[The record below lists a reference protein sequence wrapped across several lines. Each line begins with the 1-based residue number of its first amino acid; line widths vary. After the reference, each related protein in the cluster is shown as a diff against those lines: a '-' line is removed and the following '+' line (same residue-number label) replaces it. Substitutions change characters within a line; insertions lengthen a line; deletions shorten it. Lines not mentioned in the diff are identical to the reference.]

1 MLWIEL
7 CSQNLCSISAPSTW
21 GCGSRVFA
29 EVRRGHWGGQAS
41 GTPSVLVGRGDQ
53 HTDRH
58 GGMTLGEE
66 QAGLK

>member
-1 MLWIEL
+1 MLWIGL
-7 CSQNLCSISAPSTW
+7 CSQACVPSQPP
-21 GCGSRVFA
+21 GPGAVEAGSLQRLD
-29 EVRRGHWGGQAS
+29 EVTGWAGLWHTRCPRRK
-41 GTPSVLVGRGDQ
+41 RDQ